1 MSASRLIRGRIMA
14 AEKYKRPDKASDLE
28 RETAFVLK
36 AQKVLGGWVTEYAF
50 EGIAGDREWRFDFCW
65 PRERVALEVMGGLH
79 HKGRRSHG
87 SAEQSYRDYQK
98 SAEAQIC
105 GWTVVHAT
113 AEMIRDGE
121 AARLVIE
128 ALRRS
133 S

>member
-1 MSASRLIRGRIMA
+1 MV
-14 AEKYKRPDKASDLE
+14 AEKPGRADKSSNLE

-36 AQKVLGGWVTEYAF
+36 AHKVLGGWVTEHGF
-50 EGIAGDREWRFDFCW
+50 EGIAGDREWRFDFAW
-65 PRERVALEVMGGLH
+65 IRERVALEVMGGLH

-98 SAEAQIC
+98 SAEAQVC

-121 AARLVIE
+121 AVRLVNA